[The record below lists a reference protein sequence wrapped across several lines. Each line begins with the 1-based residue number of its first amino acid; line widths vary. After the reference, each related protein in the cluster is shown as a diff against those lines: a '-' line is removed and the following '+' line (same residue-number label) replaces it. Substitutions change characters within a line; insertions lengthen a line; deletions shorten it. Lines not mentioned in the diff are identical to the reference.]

1 MDYCKKELKTV
12 RRSQEKLENSIAMIK
27 AELKAMNSRKN
38 NMKEQISNLED
49 RILEITQPWQ
59 QTDSQKNRKKTIQ
72 VILGIIYNMSNW
84 A

>member
-1 MDYCKKELKTV
+1 MNVPKQLRQAINRNVDYCKKDLETV

-49 RILEITQPWQ
+49 RILEITQP
-59 QTDSQKNRKKTIQ
+59 
-72 VILGIIYNMSNW
+72 
-84 A
+84 